1 MRLTA
6 RIPRLLACAAVAW
19 VAADVPLSLELL
31 PGGRALALYPAR
43 DRVLH
48 YAPNNNFGPNG
59 DYLPGR
65 LGFNLADV
73 NTVDQINGLE
83 AGVKGLVWIGQCSG
97 VDIKFLRTVQPY
109 ARSQKLFGF
118 YLMDDPDPR
127 DVSAAAKLAPRC
139 AAEDLRA
146 ESDWIRT
153 NIPGALTLIVLMNM
167 SSSKTPSFDGTYN
180 PANSHVDLFG
190 LSPYPCRTELNGC
203 EYEMIDRYVT
213 AAESWG
219 VPRSRM
225 VPIYQAFGGG
235 EWRDDGGG
243 QYVLPRP
250 DQERQIL
257 ARWRALVEAPILDMA
272 YSWGSQ
278 KTDVALETATDLK
291 GVFSLHNRAPNLR

>member
-6 RIPRLLACAAVAW
+6 RIPRLLACAAVAL

-31 PGGRALALYPAR
+31 SGGRALALYPAR

-48 YAPNNNFGPNG
+48 YAPNDNFGPNG

-83 AGVKGLVWIGQCSG
+83 AGVKGLVWIGQCNG

-109 ARSQKLFGF
+109 ARSRKLFGF

-146 ESDWIRT
+146 ESDWIHT

>member
-6 RIPRLLACAAVAW
+6 RIPRLLACAAVAL

-48 YAPNNNFGPNG
+48 YAPNDNFGPNG

-83 AGVKGLVWIGQCSG
+83 AGVKGLVWIGQCGG

-109 ARSQKLFGF
+109 ARTQKLFGF

-127 DVSAAAKLAPRC
+127 DVLAPAKLAPRC

-146 ESDWIRT
+146 ESDWIHT

-213 AAESWG
+213 AAESSG

-225 VPIYQAFGGG
+225 VPIYQVFGGG
-235 EWRDDGGG
+235 EWRDDVGG
-243 QYVLPRP
+243 QYVLPTP

-291 GVFSLHNRAPNLR
+291 EVFSLHNKVPNLR